1 MNYETIRNNPTQ
13 FLSLTSL
20 LPQEFD
26 LLLNYFQQEWYRF
39 YKSYT
44 SMGKRRKGPFFN
56 YRKDTSSLP
65 TVADKLFFI
74 LVYYKTNP
82 LQQFQAATFGLS
94 QAHVSRWLQV
104 LLPLIQQALKRL
116 GCLAC
121 RDGAVLKEF
130 LVGFEIQVVTQDGM
144 EQRAARKTDQQA
156 QEKEYSGKKKD
167 HAYKNKVDCL
177 ESQYVVFL
185 SPTYCGSEHDKSVA
199 DQE

>member
-26 LLLNYFQQEWYRF
+26 LVLPYFEAEWYRF
-39 YKSYT
+39 YKFFT

-56 YRKDTSSLP
+56 YRKNTSSLA
-65 TVADKLFFI
+65 TAADKLFFI

-94 QAHVSRWLQV
+94 QAHVSRWLDV
-104 LLPLIQQALKRL
+104 LRPLVQQALKRL
-116 GCLAC
+116 NCLAC

-130 LVGFEIQVVTQDGM
+130 LEDFENQVVTHDGM

-156 QEKEYSGKKKD
+156 QEEEYSGKKKIMLT
-167 HAYKNKVDCL
+167 KTK
-177 ESQYVVFL
+177 
-185 SPTYCGSEHDKSVA
+185 
-199 DQE
+199 